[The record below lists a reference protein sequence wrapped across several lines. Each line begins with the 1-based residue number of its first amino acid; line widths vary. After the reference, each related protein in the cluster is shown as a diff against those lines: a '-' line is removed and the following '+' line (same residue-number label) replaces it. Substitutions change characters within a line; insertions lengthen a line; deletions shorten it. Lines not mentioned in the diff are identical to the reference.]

1 MNYFFLLTIEY
12 CILFQNKLAENPECA
27 DLLQHFPFLLSVLY
41 FLKAI
46 GGESPRMIME
56 STADVLFALSKNN
69 VELLRGW
76 FQEVVNKDGY
86 PSERC
91 SKADKEQFVKSVL
104 R

>member
-1 MNYFFLLTIEY
+1 
-12 CILFQNKLAENPECA
+12 
-27 DLLQHFPFLLSVLY
+27 
-41 FLKAI
+41 
-46 GGESPRMIME
+46 MIME